1 MTKIPYL
8 RFDSAELPAGE
19 RLDRYRAILTHY
31 EVSLPDGTDHDT
43 FEVHAEAWL
52 LGGLVAASTRMGPV
66 RFTRSAA
73 LAKADGRNSFA
84 LLLLRRGAWSGE
96 VEGEP
101 ISAGPGQVL
110 VLDLTRPF
118 DGIATTTDT
127 ISLDVERDPIVSAA
141 PDGLDLHGLVLDG
154 AAGRV
159 LADQM
164 ALLRRRLPAMDET
177 DAAGAVQTTLGLLRG
192 CFGAATRR
200 GEQGLARRDIGILH
214 RASRFIDQNL
224 GDRDLSVATICR
236 EIGVSRSVLYRVFEP
251 LAGVAD
257 YIRGRR
263 LEAIHVLLDDADED
277 RWNAEIAAEFGFVSQ
292 AHFSRSF
299 RQRFGYSPR
308 AARDARLHDLAAVVE
323 AGPELFREWIG
334 RLG

>member
-8 RFDSAELPAGE
+8 RFDTAELPAAE

-31 EVSLPDGTDHDT
+31 EVSVPEGTASDD
-43 FEVHAEAWL
+43 FEVLAEAWL
-52 LGGLVAASTRMGPV
+52 LGGLVTASTRMGPV

-96 VEGEP
+96 VDGEP

-118 DGIATTTDT
+118 DGIATATDT

-164 ALLRRRLPAMDET
+164 GLLRRRLPAMDANE
-177 DAAGAVQTTLGLLRG
+177 APEAVQTTLGLLRG
-192 CFGAATRR
+192 CFGMAARPR
-200 GEQGLARRDIGILH
+200 GLARRDIAILH

-224 GDRDLSVATICR
+224 GRADLSVATICR
-236 EIGVSRSVLYRVFEP
+236 EIGVSRSVLYRVFAP

-308 AARDARLHDLAAVVE
+308 AARDSRDLAAAVD
-323 AGPELFREWIG
+323 ASPELFREWINQ
-334 RLG
+334 LG

>member
-1 MTKIPYL
+1 M
-8 RFDSAELPAGE
+8 PAGE

-43 FEVHAEAWL
+43 FQVHAEAWL

-84 LLLLRRGAWSGE
+84 LLLRRGAWSGE

-177 DAAGAVQTTLGLLRG
+177 DASEAVQTTLGLLRG
-192 CFGAATRR
+192 CFGVAARPR
-200 GEQGLARRDIGILH
+200 EQGLARRDIGILH

-224 GDRDLSVATICR
+224 GHPNLSVATICR

-263 LEAIHVLLDDADED
+263 LEAIHVLLDDAGEE

>member
-8 RFDSAELPAGE
+8 RFDTAELPAAE

-31 EVSLPDGTDHDT
+31 EVSVPEGTSSDD
-43 FEVHAEAWL
+43 FEVLAEAWL
-52 LGGLVAASTRMGPV
+52 LGGLVTASTKMGPV
-66 RFTRSAA
+66 RFTRTAA

-96 VEGEP
+96 VDGEP

-110 VLDLTRPF
+110 VLDLTRRF
-118 DGIATTTDT
+118 DGIATATDT
-127 ISLDVERDPIVSAA
+127 ISLDVERDAIVNAA

-164 ALLRRRLPAMDET
+164 GLLRRRLPAMDGNE
-177 DAAGAVQTTLGLLRG
+177 APEAIQTTLGLLRG
-192 CFGAATRR
+192 CFGMAARPR
-200 GEQGLARRDIGILH
+200 EQGLARRDIAILH

-224 GDRDLSVATICR
+224 GHPDLSVATICR
-236 EIGVSRSVLYRVFEP
+236 EIGVSRSVLYRVFTP

-308 AARDARLHDLAAVVE
+308 AARDSRDLAAAVD
-323 AGPELFREWIG
+323 AGPELFREWINQ
-334 RLG
+334 LG